1 MVPNAQYRQRS
12 RSQSK
17 SKTDPKA
24 QNESEKERKERKERE
39 ERELR
44 EHRLFHASQAR
55 HIPTDSLSSINPDL
69 PSTLRADDYL
79 AEFINPLARDDLFRR
94 MVEREAQMRL
104 GILQRCR
111 DAGDFA
117 SESHFSQLA
126 PLFSGNGPAEPTL
139 DLSMDDDLP

>member
-1 MVPNAQYRQRS
+1 MSALEESNTVPNAQSRQRS

-55 HIPTDSLSSINPDL
+55 HIPTDFLSSINPDL
-69 PSTLRADDYL
+69 PSTLSADDYL
-79 AEFINPLARDDLFRR
+79 AEFINPLRRGDLFRR
-94 MVEREAQMRL
+94 MVEQEAQRRL
-104 GILQRCR
+104 GI
-111 DAGDFA
+111 FA
-117 SESHFSQLA
+117 SESPFTQVA